1 MPFAATWMDLEAP
14 CLEVPQTEE
23 DKSCMSSLIC
33 GILKIQRSGE
43 LNPKDADSQ
52 TERTNYWLRVGRRR
66 ESKRH
71 ELLCKEGSRMDCATQ
86 GLERMLCAND
96 KWKVTF

>member
-52 TERTNYWLRVGRRR
+52 REETTGYEWGGGGRARGTNYCVRKAQGWIARLRDWSECFVLMING
-66 ESKRH
+66 K
-71 ELLCKEGSRMDCATQ
+71 
-86 GLERMLCAND
+86 
-96 KWKVTF
+96 